1 MWRKMMNKI
10 TLKELYLQTFNDT
23 SGIKNY
29 PLFKLLCEEQAFIF
43 YNLMDMLNN
52 NMYDYPLLKA
62 YLTEYTS
69 YNIYDMYVPHTKV
82 NRSTLLDLLMLQ
94 TYGQRICNNVID
106 DFRYNF
112 TPFKEQEVDYSRF
125 STELTF
131 MLINRFAERWEKYLK
146 ELSLSYNPIDNYN
159 MKENEKVNSKI
170 ITDNSDEHSV
180 QGFNSSDYAPESK
193 NKGSTT
199 VKGSDEDNKRE
210 LTRSGNIG
218 VTTSQQM
225 LESEIKLRDEN
236 IFIKRILQ
244 DVANFITVGV
254 YD

>member
-1 MWRKMMNKI
+1 MTKI
-10 TLKELYLQTFNDT
+10 TLKELYLQSYNDV
-23 SGIKNY
+23 SGIRNY
-29 PLFKLLCEEQAFIF
+29 PLFKLLCEENQFIF
-43 YNLMDMLNN
+43 YELMTQLSNN
-52 NMYDYPLLKA
+52 IYDYPLLKA
-62 YLTEYTS
+62 YLIEYTA
-69 YNIYDMYVPHTKV
+69 YNVYDMYIPHLNV
-82 NRSTLLDLLMLQ
+82 NRSILLDLLLLKI
-94 TYGQRICNNVID
+94 YGQRICNNVID

-112 TPFKEQEVDYSRF
+112 RPFNPEESNYSSF
-125 STELTF
+125 SVELSF
-131 MLINRFAERWEKYLK
+131 MIINRFAERWENYLK
-146 ELSLSYNPIDNYN
+146 ELSISYNPIDNYN

-180 QGFNSSDYAPESK
+180 QGFNSSGYAPESK
-193 NKGSTT
+193 NKGSST
-199 VKGSDEDNKRE
+199 VRGSDEDNKRE
-210 LTRSGNIG
+210 LTRAGNIG